1 MTQTNLSLHDR
12 IHGCL
17 LAGAC
22 GDALGAAVEFQRADR
37 IRAIHGPEGITAF
50 GLAYGR
56 VGAITD
62 DTQMTLFT
70 AEGLIRSHVRGA
82 TRGIRH
88 TPSVVHG
95 AYLRWLATQEGQP
108 PGSGAHP
115 DLDGWLVADRRLWS
129 TRAPG
134 NTCLSALR
142 ASRRAGLGDPAV
154 NDSKGCGTVMRD
166 APFGFLRDRRQ
177 AIADAMESARLTHG
191 HPSAAFASGAI
202 ARIIHALVHE
212 SASIRDAVQAAIA
225 TFADTDA
232 ASEVTGALGV
242 ALALSSEPDWR
253 ARLPELGHGWVA
265 EEALAIAVLCALAAD
280 SLRDALVAAVNHDGD
295 SDSTGAIA
303 GNILGAHLGPAAIPD
318 EWSGAVEL
326 ADVVAIIA
334 ADLTAMLEW
343 RFDAEAEWVRYPGH

>member
-22 GDALGAAVEFQRADR
+22 GDALGAAVEFQRVDQ
-37 IRAIHGPEGITAF
+37 IRATYGPDGITAF
-50 GLAYGR
+50 GKAYGR

-62 DTQMTLFT
+62 DTQMTFFT
-70 AEGLIRSHVRGA
+70 AEGLIRAYVRGS
-82 TRGIRH
+82 TRGICH

-95 AYLRWLATQEGQP
+95 AYLRWLATQEGRP
-108 PGSGAHP
+108 PAPGTQP

-142 ASRRAGLGDPAV
+142 ASRRAGLGNPAI

-177 AIADAMESARLTHG
+177 AIADAMESACLTHG

-225 TFADTDA
+225 TFADTEA
-232 ASEVTGALGV
+232 ASEVTRALS
-242 ALALSSEPDWR
+242 AAMALSSAPDWR
-253 ARLPELGHGWVA
+253 ARLSELGQGWVA
-265 EEALAIAVLCALAAD
+265 EEALAIAVLCSLSAG
-280 SLRDALVAAVNHDGD
+280 SLREGLVAAVNHDGD

-303 GNILGAHLGPAAIPD
+303 GNIIGAHLGPAAVPED
-318 EWSGAVEL
+318 WSAAVEL
-326 ADVVAIIA
+326 ADIAAIIA
-334 ADLTAMLEW
+334 ADLTAVVEW
-343 RFDAEAEWVRYPGH
+343 RFDAEAEWARYPGH